1 MKIIVIGA
9 NAAGMSFAAKY
20 HRNNPNDEIIV
31 LEKRD
36 YISFGTCGLPY
47 FIGNMFNEQKTMI
60 SRTPDQI
67 NADGIDL
74 RINST
79 VINVAFDFKT
89 VTYECG
95 DEIEELSYDK
105 LIIACGASPIVPNF
119 GDYKKDKVHT
129 LTSLEDGI
137 IVKELINQTNNQNIT
152 IIGGGFIGLEVLD
165 MAHHLNK
172 NVTLIEMN
180 EQIMQ
185 NQFSSDL
192 IEVAQKAITDANI
205 NLMLSTKVES
215 IVDYQSGYKV
225 ITDQGE
231 VESDLIIMA
240 IGFKPNTSF
249 LDIDMLPNGAIITD
263 KHGKTSIDDVYAI
276 GDCATVH
283 HIVKDTPVY
292 MPLAT
297 VANKL
302 GRSLADYM
310 SGIDNSYQGM
320 LGSSCLKIL
329 DYELA
334 CTGISERDAI
344 NTSMNVSVKLVTD
357 MNHTDYYPNQ
367 APIVAKI
374 IYDKE
379 TKVILG
385 CEMIGISGVVGR
397 MDAVAVA
404 IHAKL
409 TTSDLGYLDF
419 CYAPPFSRTWDM
431 LNILGNVAK

>member
-1 MKIIVIGA
+1 MKIVVIGA

-20 HRNNPNDEIIV
+20 QRNNPNDEIIV

-36 YISFGTCGLPY
+36 YISFGSCGLPY
-47 FIGNMFNEQKTMI
+47 FVGKLFDKQSTMI
-60 SRTPDQI
+60 SRTPEQI
-67 NADGIDL
+67 NESGIDL
-74 RINST
+74 RINAT

-89 VTYECG
+89 LTYVCN
-95 DEIEELSYDK
+95 DEIEEISYDK
-105 LIIACGASPIVPNF
+105 LIIASGASPIVPNF
-119 GDYKKDKVHT
+119 GVYNKAKVHT

-137 IVKELINQTNNQNIT
+137 KVRELMNQEANQNIT

-180 EQIMQ
+180 ERIMQ

-192 IEVAQKAITDANI
+192 IEIAQKAILAEDI
-205 NLMLSTKVES
+205 NLMLSTKVEA
-215 IVDYQSGYKV
+215 IVDHESGYKV
-225 ITDQGE
+225 VTDQGE
-231 VESDLIIMA
+231 VASDLIIMA
-240 IGFKPNTSF
+240 IGFRPNTDF
-249 LDIDMLPNGAIITD
+249 LTLDKLPNGAINTD
-263 KHGKTSIDDVYAI
+263 KHGKTNVEDVYAI
-276 GDCATVH
+276 GDCATVYH
-283 HIVKDTPVY
+283 GVKEEAVY

-310 SGIDNSYQGM
+310 SDVPNSYQGM
-320 LGSSCLKIL
+320 LGSSCLKVL

-334 CTGISERDAI
+334 CTGISERDAL
-344 NTSMNVSVKLVTD
+344 SSGMNVSIKLVTD
-357 MNHTDYYPNQ
+357 MNHTDYYPGQ

-374 IYDKE
+374 IYDQD

-385 CEMIGISGVVGR
+385 CEMIGVSGVVGR

-409 TTSDLGYLDF
+409 TTGDLGYLDF